1 MKRVMTVD
9 DSASVR
15 MMISVTLKGAGF
27 DVIEACDA
35 LEALKK
41 IARTDVQAL
50 VVDLNMPG
58 MGGLDLVRKLR
69 QTPGYLSTPIIMVT
83 TEGSMD
89 LIEKGKDAGATGWM
103 VKPFSPEQLV
113 NVIRSVIP

>member
-15 MMISVTLKGAGF
+15 MMVRVTLSGAGYE
-27 DVIEACDA
+27 VVEASDGV
-35 LEALKK
+35 EALQKLSE
-41 IARTDVQAL
+41 TDIQAM

-69 QTPGYLSTPIIMVT
+69 KIPGFLSTPIIMLT
-83 TEGSMD
+83 TEGSKD
-89 LIEKGKDAGATGWM
+89 IIQKGKDAGATGWM

-113 NVIRSVIP
+113 NVIRRVL

>member
-15 MMISVTLKGAGF
+15 MMIRVTLSGAGYE
-27 DVIEACDA
+27 VVEATNG

-41 IARTDVQAL
+41 LSDMDIQAM
-50 VVDLNMPG
+50 VVDLNMPE

-69 QTPGYLSTPIIMVT
+69 RIPGFLSTPIIMLT
-83 TEGSMD
+83 TESSRD
-89 LIEKGKDAGATGWM
+89 LIQKGREAGATGWM

-113 NVIRSVIP
+113 NVIRRVLS